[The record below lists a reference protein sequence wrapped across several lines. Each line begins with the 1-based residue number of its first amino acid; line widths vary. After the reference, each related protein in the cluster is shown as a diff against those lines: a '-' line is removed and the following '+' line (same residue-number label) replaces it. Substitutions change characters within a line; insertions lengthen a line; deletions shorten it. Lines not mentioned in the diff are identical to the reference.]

1 MKKIVFVGGPTSGKT
16 SVINGLKKALNDK
29 CDINVDFVDE
39 LGTLFFMN
47 VPGELLERDD
57 VCLRQIRLYRMQLMI
72 ENKIAEIRGDSPSIM
87 ICDRGIADL
96 RAYLTPSQIELSFT
110 PDELALLDKN
120 YDSVYFFASGGA
132 DTAQNL
138 LSENP
143 ARIERD
149 GAEIYA
155 LSKKTFD
162 AWSSCPNFHYI
173 ERYDTVDE
181 RTRTVASLINGE
193 LGVEVFKL
201 GERNIL

>member
-1 MKKIVFVGGPTSGKT
+1 M
-16 SVINGLKKALNDK
+16 NGLKKALNDK
-29 CDINVDFVDE
+29 CDINVDFVNE

-47 VPGELLERDD
+47 VPSELLERDD

-72 ENKIAEIRGDSPSIM
+72 ENKISEIRGSSPSLM

-96 RAYLTPSQIELSFT
+96 RAYLSPSQIELSFT
-110 PDELALLDKN
+110 PDELSLLDKN
-120 YDSVYFFASGGA
+120 YDSVYFFAAGGA

-149 GAEIYA
+149 GTEIYA

-181 RTRTVASLINGE
+181 RIRTVASLINGE
-193 LGVEVFKL
+193 LGIEVFKL
-201 GERNIL
+201 GE

>member
-72 ENKIAEIRGDSPSIM
+72 ENKISEIRGDTPSIM

-201 GERNIL
+201 GG